1 MSGLVLLTLALTLS
15 GQLDLP
21 TSADSVIG
29 EQATLTGDKAVVEG
43 RVGRASGHALLRS
56 GTSVLRADEMT
67 YDFDKRVAVASGN
80 VLLVSNGLAGFA
92 DRLTVDLST
101 REVSAEGGTFFQ
113 KEGVTPQALVD
124 LASREDATARELTQT
139 GSNAFSFTTRR
150 FRLLED
156 NAYQVEPASFT
167 ASCGCDVFDR
177 SWRITASSAK
187 LTPGDRASFTSPT
200 LRVFDVPI
208 LWVPW
213 ISLPLQ
219 NRQSGLLMPEW
230 AASGL
235 SGFQLDLPLFL
246 TLGRSYDLTISP
258 GYAFGAEPR
267 NPGEGLLGTK
277 GPRLAAEFR
286 YAPAPGVDG
295 RLWLRLIQDLQLE
308 RNPLNPLVLVPEAQQ
323 RGLRGWGLFE
333 HRQELGNGFHAR
345 ADVTLYSDGFLFA
358 DTTSAGG
365 FGRSYYYIPS
375 TATLYHRNE
384 DHYAGLALAY
394 RQDIRWGYPLL
405 GEATL
410 PPPTAPTDPLLL
422 GNSVRPPLFQE
433 LPTLRYAIPTV
444 PLFGPLTGSVQVEL
458 SRLSPLGGLLGDE
471 GTDGVFWP
479 LLPDADG
486 TQGNGRFDPGERQ
499 ARSRLDV
506 MPRVNATFD
515 LGGMLRVTPYLAVRE
530 SLYLYEETRET
541 RNRVYGMAGLLLN
554 SELSRVFGT
563 GASAIRHSI
572 MPSVELRAV
581 PRVFGEGTP
590 SVYDEVDA
598 AVPQDGFF
606 QGQVALRQKVL
617 MRSGT
622 GTRELGRLDVV
633 QGVDFLERRMGETSG
648 RLLAVMGPVT
658 ATATARFDLFT
669 PNVEERLTQLSAGVG
684 WNVLRNGLLDVNAG
698 YERTL
703 GSSEQVR
710 RPIDMLL
717 PPPLP
722 ASAPVSDGGSCSDSA
737 ALGSRH
743 VDHVLFGA
751 GSRLPLG
758 LGVRYDAEVFRRDP
772 GRCDVV
778 QVNAQTLR
786 VSYTPSCNCFQ
797 VEVWAALLPA
807 PSNFDFGLL
816 LTIARLG
823 TFGR

>member
-21 TSADSVIG
+21 TSTDSVIG
-29 EQATLTGDKAVVEG
+29 EQAVLTGDKAVVEG
-43 RVGRASGHALLRS
+43 RIGRASGHALLRS
-56 GTSVLRADEMT
+56 GSSVLRADELT

-101 REVSAEGGTFFQ
+101 RQVEAEGGTFFQ

-124 LASREDATARELTQT
+124 LAGREDATARELTQT
-139 GSNAFSFTTRR
+139 GTNAFSFTARR

-187 LTPGDRASFTSPT
+187 LTPGERATFTSPT
-200 LRVFDVPI
+200 LRVFDVPVF
-208 LWVPW
+208 WVPW
-213 ISLPLQ
+213 ISLPLR

-230 AASGL
+230 TASGV
-235 SGFQLDLPLFL
+235 SGFQVDLPLFL
-246 TLGRSYDLTISP
+246 TLGRSYDLTLSP
-258 GYAFGAEPR
+258 GYAFGSGGAF
-267 NPGEGLLGTK
+267 GVK

-295 RLWLRLIQDLQLE
+295 RVWLRLYQDLKLE
-308 RNPLNPLVLVPEAQQ
+308 REPLDPNVLAPDAGQ
-323 RGLRGWGLFE
+323 RGLRGWGIFE
-333 HRQELGNGFHAR
+333 HRQELGHGLHAR

-358 DTTSAGG
+358 DTTTASN
-365 FGRSYYYIPS
+365 FLRSYYYVPS
-375 TATLYHRNE
+375 TATLYHRGE

-394 RQDIRWGYPLL
+394 RQDVRWGYPLI
-405 GEATL
+405 GDA
-410 PPPTAPTDPLLL
+410 
-422 GNSVRPPLFQE
+422 SRPPVFQE

-458 SRLSPLGGLLGDE
+458 SRLSPLRGLLGDE

-479 LLPDADG
+479 LLADADG
-486 TQGNGRFDPGERQ
+486 TQGNGRFDLGERQ
-499 ARSRLDV
+499 ARSRLDIL
-506 MPRVNATFD
+506 PRVNATFD
-515 LGGMLRVTPYLAVRE
+515 MGGVLRFTPYLAVRE
-530 SLYLYEETRET
+530 SLYLYEVTRET
-541 RNRVYGMAGLLLN
+541 HNRAYGMVGLLLD

-581 PRVFGEGTP
+581 PRVFGERAP

-598 AVPQDGFF
+598 AVPENGFF
-606 QGQVALRQKVL
+606 QGQVALRQKLL

-648 RLLAVMGPVT
+648 RLLTVIGPVT
-658 ATATARFDLFT
+658 ATATARLDLFT
-669 PNVEERLTQLSAGVG
+669 PNVEERLTQLSASVG
-684 WNVLRNGLLDVNAG
+684 WSVLRNGLLDVNAG

-722 ASAPVSDGGSCSDSA
+722 ATAPVGDGGSCSDTNNP
-737 ALGSRH
+737 ALQQ
-743 VDHVLFGA
+743 VDRVLFGA
-751 GSRLPLG
+751 GTRLPFG
-758 LGVRYDAEVFRRDP
+758 LGVRYDAEVFRRAP

-778 QVNAQTLR
+778 QVNSQTLTL
-786 VSYTPSCNCFQ
+786 SYTPQCNCFQ
-797 VEVWAALLPA
+797 IQAYGRLVPA
-807 PSNFDFGLL
+807 PVYFQQGLFV
-816 LTIARLG
+816 TIANLG
-823 TFGR
+823 TFGG